1 MEKIRNY
8 KSILLDVLKNTN
20 YERLI
25 LCENING
32 PIISI
37 LSVQGIK
44 FQHFKNINVI
54 DIELNDKNFLII
66 SFTDHMMCPD
76 KLYQKLGELLLAFP
90 NNILVSSQTLNENY
104 LDDKTHKILMSLG
117 FQLLKQIKQN
127 NIFFIFYIYNI
138 SSYKKS
144 PDWLNSDNWANP
156 KLWEK

>member
-1 MEKIRNY
+1 MEKISNY
-8 KSILLDVLKNTN
+8 KSVLLDVLKNTN

-104 LDDKTHKILMSLG
+104 LDDKTHKTR
-117 FQLLKQIKQN
+117 
-127 NIFFIFYIYNI
+127 
-138 SSYKKS
+138 
-144 PDWLNSDNWANP
+144 
-156 KLWEK
+156 